1 MENFDLKKYLTEGKL
16 LKESSPGFKNR
27 KTGDPLPTLDSIQE
41 EFDAIDPSRV
51 ITDKELEDRLGE
63 KPEYDDDDDSITYLM
78 SQDEEIELR
87 IKEIINYLNEIE
99 IDGETMQHIIDSV
112 GMDEQMLH
120 QLTPGGIREAII
132 PESMVTANSKLLDEN
147 MGIEAKAWLVDD
159 EDGLPKII
167 RFSSVEDAKENQ
179 FDEMA
184 DYPYNRPLFTSLE
197 DLKTY
202 LDAQYMYDYDI
213 EKYRYV

>member
-1 MENFDLKKYLTEGKL
+1 MDNFDLKKYLTEGKL
-16 LKESSPGFKNR
+16 LKEGTGVDMILSPDQIKR
-27 KTGDPLPTLDSIQE
+27 YARMKTVGNISDPKLISKVIEIISDILPQNPNISKEELANQFGEDVVQRTTQILFSAYLDGYSDKAGNLPLVKDYISIFTQM
-41 EFDAIDPSRV
+41 A
-51 ITDKELEDRLGE
+51 
-63 KPEYDDDDDSITYLM
+63 DDER
-78 SQDEEIELR
+78 DEELAEGRLF
-87 IKEIINYLNEIE
+87 KEDY
-99 IDGETMQHIIDSV
+99 
-112 GMDEQMLH
+112 
-120 QLTPGGIREAII
+120 
-132 PESMVTANSKLLDEN
+132 KLLDEN

-213 EKYRYV
+213 EKYRYVK

>member
-1 MENFDLKKYLTEGKL
+1 MDNFDLKKYLAEGKL
-16 LKESSPGFKNR
+16 LKES
-27 KTGDPLPTLDSIQE
+27 
-41 EFDAIDPSRV
+41 
-51 ITDKELEDRLGE
+51 
-63 KPEYDDDDDSITYLM
+63 SITYLM

-213 EKYRYV
+213 EKYRYVK

>member
-1 MENFDLKKYLTEGKL
+1 MDNFDLKKYLTEGRL
-16 LKESSPGFKNR
+16 LKEGRGVDMILSPDQIKR
-27 KTGDPLPTLDSIQE
+27 YARMKTVGNISDPKLISKVIEIISDILPQNPNISKEELANQFGEDVVQRTTQILFSAYLDGYSDKAGNLPLVKDYISIFTQM
-41 EFDAIDPSRV
+41 A
-51 ITDKELEDRLGE
+51 
-63 KPEYDDDDDSITYLM
+63 DDER
-78 SQDEEIELR
+78 DEELAEGRLF
-87 IKEIINYLNEIE
+87 KEDY
-99 IDGETMQHIIDSV
+99 
-112 GMDEQMLH
+112 
-120 QLTPGGIREAII
+120 
-132 PESMVTANSKLLDEN
+132 KLLDEN

-213 EKYRYV
+213 EKYRYVK